1 MKITKENFRTA
12 RFTDNERTTIE
23 VMLSMPENPAGEV
36 TAFYLQVDETHPDFQ
51 DLMKVTSIPN
61 IHTYTD
67 GWIKDTREQFKKE
80 VFDIAKREGIIKTGD
95 VEVKEIEVKESL
107 DSLIK
112 RIFVEEI
119 DYENEDIKEQMFR
132 AKLAAFELPHVKSS
146 TDKDLKTKLRK
157 AETIKEVFKVLSHF

>member
-51 DLMKVTSIPN
+51 DLMKVTTIPN

-67 GWIKDTREQFKKE
+67 GWIKDTRETFKKE
-80 VFDIAKREGIIKTGD
+80 VLDIAKREGIIKTD
-95 VEVKEIEVKESL
+95 NVEVKEIEVKESL

-112 RIFVEEI
+112 RIFVEEV

-146 TDKDLKTKLRK
+146 NDKDLKTKLRK